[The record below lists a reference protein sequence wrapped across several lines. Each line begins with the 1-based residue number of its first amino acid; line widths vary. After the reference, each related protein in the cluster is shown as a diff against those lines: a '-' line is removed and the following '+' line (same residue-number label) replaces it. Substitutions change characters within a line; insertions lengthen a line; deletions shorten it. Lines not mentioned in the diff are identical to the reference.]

1 MCARYTLRTKLNLLL
16 SQFAAETAGLELSP
30 RYNIAPTQQ
39 VAVVRLNG
47 ERRELVEL
55 KWGLI
60 PSWAKDAKIAASL
73 INARADTAAV
83 KPAFRSAFRK
93 RRCLVLADGY
103 YEWLTEG
110 KEKQPFLFEIDGG
123 QPFAFAGLWEI
134 WRQTPDSPAVE
145 TCTILTT
152 EANALAG
159 QIHDRMPVVLEAADY
174 DAWLHG
180 REVLLAGLPEA
191 RMTMRP
197 VSRFVNNSR
206 HEGRECLGAG

>member
-16 SQFAAETAGLELSP
+16 SQFAAETAELELSP

-39 VAVVRLNG
+39 VAAVRLNG
-47 ERRELVEL
+47 ERRELVSL
-55 KWGLI
+55 RWGLI
-60 PSWAKDAKIAASL
+60 PSWAKEAKIAASL

-83 KPAFRSAFRK
+83 KPAFRAAFRK

-110 KEKQPFLFEIDGG
+110 KEKQPFLFELDGG
-123 QPFAFAGLWEI
+123 QPFAFAGLWES

-152 EANALAG
+152 EANALARE
-159 QIHDRMPVVLEAADY
+159 IHDRMPVVLEAADH
-174 DAWLHG
+174 DAWLRG
-180 REVLLAGLPEA
+180 GEVPLAGFPEA

-206 HEGRECLGAG
+206 HEGRECLGD